1 MKITLGKDIKIKFDT
16 LEQFDQALRIVQE
29 DLEHEN
35 PNTRGYA
42 NSRKYP
48 KHFQNKICDYETS
61 PLGKIIFIPRGAGDT
76 LRKILKELDITLNKS
91 DLLDNTTKGYKIQFK
106 HKFEPRD
113 DLQVEAIDSFCNNKK
128 KYLLLIGSCGFGKT
142 FCALKILEKLSLS
155 TLVLVDENLLLD
167 QWIENIEENCIFD
180 LTKLGIVGKGKEDYI
195 GKDIIIASKDT
206 LINRPEIIEYLNEHI
221 GFVIVDEAHVASA
234 DIFQKVLKNLSPS
247 RILGLTATPKR
258 SDGLSYLMHEQI
270 GSICFKADRQKL
282 LDLGSVMNPELRV
295 LRVARENYFE
305 KQFMKEKE
313 KKVNALKSIEPD
325 KDGKYKIGNRKF
337 TKATWEKRIKAAN
350 SLKTS
355 DMDWQFLSSAVENDM
370 ATIKEISKIIYT
382 HYKANDQSICICRKI
397 EFAKKYLD
405 TLKKMG
411 VKENEIA
418 LILGETKSSERME
431 LIEKAKNKELKIII
445 TSSILDKGIS
455 IDSANVLFLLYPS
468 KNENSTE
475 QRIGRVSRTQK
486 GKTNAY
492 VYDFIYDHGMFFS
505 QFWKS
510 QKIEYR
516 ECRFNVEKECTTLGK
531 NIYELI
537 KNLSSH
543 YYFGEYYKGN
553 SLEHG
558 NYSVEN
564 LGTIDTIR
572 IN

>member
-1 MKITLGKDIKIKFDT
+1 MKVILDKEIKIKFDGT
-16 LEQFDQALRIVQE
+16 LDFKQALSLIEE
-29 DLEHEN
+29 DLVHED

-42 NSRKYP
+42 NSQRFP
-48 KHFQNKICDYETS
+48 KNFQNKSYSYSTI
-61 PLGKIIFIPRGAGDT
+61 PNKNIISIPRGSGDT
-76 LRKILKELDITLNKS
+76 LRKVMKALGLVLPKG
-91 DLLDNTTKGYKIQFK
+91 DLVDNTTKGHKISFK

-113 DLQVEAIDSFCNNKK
+113 NLQVQAIDSFYLNKK
-128 KYLLLIGSCGFGKT
+128 KNLILQGSCGFGKT
-142 FCALKILEKLSLS
+142 YCALKILEKLSVS
-155 TLVLVDENLLLD
+155 TLILVDENLLLD

-180 LTKLGIVGKGKEDYI
+180 LNKLGVVGKGKEDYLD
-195 GKDIIIASKDT
+195 KDIIVASKDT
-206 LINRPEIIEYLNEHI
+206 LINRPEIIDYINQNI

-234 DIFQKVLKNLSPS
+234 DIFQKVLKNLSPN
-247 RILGLTATPKR
+247 RILGLTATPRR

-270 GSICFKADRQKL
+270 GPICFKADRQEL
-282 LDLGSVMNPELRV
+282 LRLGSVMNPELRV
-295 LRVARENYFE
+295 LRVDRGNYFE
-305 KQFMKEKE
+305 KQFIKEKE

-350 SLKTS
+350 SLKSS
-355 DMDWQFLSSAVENDM
+355 DMDWQFLSNAVENDID
-370 ATIKEISKIIYT
+370 AIKEISKIIFT
-382 HYKANDQSICICRKI
+382 HYKAGDQSICICRKI

-405 TLKKMG
+405 TLKKLG

-418 LILGETKSSERME
+418 LILGETKSTERME

-510 QKIEYR
+510 QKVEYR
-516 ECRFNVEKECTTLGK
+516 ECRFNVEKECTTYKPQLYDFI
-531 NIYELI
+531 N
-537 KNLSSH
+537 NLSSH
-543 YYFGEYYKGN
+543 YYFGETYSGN
-553 SLEHG
+553 RLETQ
-558 NYSVEN
+558 NYTVEN
-564 LGTIDTIR
+564 LGTIDTIKV
-572 IN
+572 N